1 MSARLL
7 GIGFAC
13 DMGTPHRK
21 LVLLKLI
28 DACED
33 DGTRI
38 FPAVATIARAAQC
51 SPRQVQRELA
61 RMVEVGL
68 LAIIRE
74 GGKGPRS
81 TREYA
86 LDVAMLRRIE
96 ADGWTAMCCEA
107 GSGSKGDTVSPLEDE
122 GKGDSGDTERVTAAT
137 QKGDRL
143 SHPTPPEPSTDPSAE
158 REGARERGQG
168 GQPETL
174 APAETPGRADFQ
186 KRVMRFCTGRGYLA
200 GVWKDWD
207 VGASFDWI
215 AGQFAALSA
224 EERADAE
231 RWRDAYLL
239 DVADRRVGPIGVGNF
254 LKGRIWL
261 GLEPAL
267 MERLERRRQAQLA
280 PEDRSKP
287 EGWAACLG
295 PVGMARLF
303 AILLDGP
310 TTGDLHPGRMWF
322 ETQMRSDWPAVHQW
336 KQVLLSKGG
345 VVFGARW
352 HALKAAMEPVPAG
365 TEVLAAWKAEFSARG
380 WPWLSAFDGAPVVY
394 CPVGGPDG
402 LETFEAALREGGET
416 REAAE

>member
-1 MSARLL
+1 
-7 GIGFAC
+7 
-13 DMGTPHRK
+13 
-21 LVLLKLI
+21 
-28 DACED
+28 
-33 DGTRI
+33 
-38 FPAVATIARAAQC
+38 
-51 SPRQVQRELA
+51 
-61 RMVEVGL
+61 MVEHVHQD
-68 LAIIRE
+68 
-74 GGKGPRS
+74 K
-81 TREYA
+81 T
-86 LDVAMLRRIE
+86 
-96 ADGWTAMCCEA
+96 
-107 GSGSKGDTVSPLEDE
+107 SPENI
-122 GKGDSGDTERVTAAT
+122 
-137 QKGDRL
+137 
-143 SHPTPPEPSTDPSAE
+143 PETSPVE
-158 REGARERGQG
+158 REGARERGQD

-215 AGQFAALSA
+215 AGQFAALSP
-224 EERADAE
+224 EERAEAE

-239 DVADRRVGPIGVGNF
+239 DVADRKVNPIGVGNF
-254 LKGRIWL
+254 LRGRTWL

-267 MERLERRRQAQLA
+267 MERMERRRQAQLA

-287 EGWAACLG
+287 DGWAACLG

-310 TTGDLHPGRMWF
+310 TTGDLQPGRMWF
-322 ETQMRSDWPAVHQW
+322 ETQMRTDWPAVHQW

-365 TEVLAAWKAEFSARG
+365 TDVLAAWKSEFSGRG

-394 CPVGGPDG
+394 CPVGGPNG
-402 LETFEAALREGGET
+402 LDAFEAALRAQDGET